1 MEYLN
6 LDLRIV
12 GGSGDEF
19 DVSAQSPAGEANGKL
34 RMPAG
39 IGASAGPA
47 GRAANATSRGAG
59 VMRDIVP
66 TLDGAIAP
74 ADDSGQEM
82 SDLLLSGDIRDMY
95 IRSRERARLAGQGLR
110 IRLRAQDPRLSALP
124 WEYLHEGSTLDFLCL
139 SRETPVVRYLESAIA
154 PEALTVKPPL
164 SILGVIS
171 APSDLPTLDV
181 DAERK
186 KIEEATA
193 SLRGAGLLKLTWLAG
208 STARDLMKSMRQGP
222 FHVLHFVGHG
232 DFDSKADEGT
242 IALTDDAG
250 KSAPLKA
257 SDLARLLGDHE
268 ALRMVVLNS
277 CYGAKVGMTPF
288 SSTASALIARGVPAV
303 VAMQYAISDKA
314 ALVFARELYE
324 SIADQIPI
332 DAAVTE
338 ARKAIRLV
346 PECAGEWVTPVLHM
360 RSPDGALFSIAGKKT
375 SDFREQGGFDLLGGS
390 APPPA
395 TISAVRALW
404 AHRAIVAAIVAAF
417 GVLLNFAI
425 VIGTDTRLGTDYRPM
440 AFVDRVPIFTFLS
453 DAARSVVTSAIRHY
467 VITLLILAAV
477 GGLGYLFRIIR
488 PADSG
493 EAASG
498 GKLAAVRSWLVRPG
512 HPALSAFAMIAAV
525 SGIVLA
531 YGSAPL
537 TNQLNG
543 ASLTTVSRDGGSSGD
558 LARAQVCKAL
568 ANDDATI
575 VSLNVRCAGSTAAE
589 RIAWADDVVIGW
601 LAVTTL
607 LAATAIGAAILSRR
621 GRRAARFR
629 TRWPRA
635 NALSIGASVMAVVA
649 VVGLAFSYGILVR
662 PLRPPYISVNE
673 GDTVCEGYLLSS
685 RTKGLDSLYNPASG
699 LVEGVN
705 IADPKLI
712 SAADGR
718 VPDMIQQRLAYAVSE
733 DKALARFKSCRPPSA

>member
-1 MEYLN
+1 MEYIN

-12 GGSGDEF
+12 GGSEGEYE
-19 DVSAQSPAGEANGKL
+19 VSAQSPAGEANGKVL
-34 RMPAG
+34 MPAG

-47 GRAANATSRGAG
+47 ARGANAASRE
-59 VMRDIVP
+59 IVP
-66 TLDGAIAP
+66 TLDGVIAP
-74 ADDSGQEM
+74 PDDAGQEM
-82 SDLLLSGDIRDMY
+82 SDLLLSGEIRDIY

-110 IRLRAQDPRLSALP
+110 IRLRAQDPRLSGLP
-124 WEYLHEGSTLDFLCL
+124 WEYLHEGATLDFLCL
-139 SRETPVVRYLESAIA
+139 SRETPVVRYLESATA
-154 PEALTVKPPL
+154 PEALTVAPPL
-164 SILGVIS
+164 SILGVIA
-171 APSDLPTLDV
+171 APSDLPSLDV

-186 KIEEATA
+186 RIEEATA
-193 SLRGAGLLKLTWLAG
+193 PLRGAGLLKLTWLAG

-277 CYGAKVGMTPF
+277 CYGAKVGMTQF

-303 VAMQYAISDKA
+303 VAMQYAISDRA

-346 PECAGEWVTPVLHM
+346 PECRREWVTPVLHM
-360 RSPDGALFSIAGKKT
+360 RSPDGSLFSIAGKKT
-375 SDFREQGGFDLLGGS
+375 SDFKEEGGFELLGGS

-395 TISAVRALW
+395 TIGAVMALW
-404 AHRAIVAAIVAAF
+404 SHRAIVASVAIAF

-440 AFVDRVPIFTFLS
+440 AFVDRFPVFTFLS
-453 DAARSVVTSAIRHY
+453 DAARSVVTSATRHY
-467 VITLLILAAV
+467 FIALAIFAAV
-477 GGLGYLFRIIR
+477 GVLAYLFRIIWR
-488 PADSG
+488 ADAGATG
-493 EAASG
+493 ESA
-498 GKLAAVRSWLVRPG
+498 KLRAVRSWLVRPG
-512 HPALSAFAMIAAV
+512 HPALSAFAVMAAL

-531 YGSAPL
+531 YSSAPL

-543 ASLTTVSRDGGSSGD
+543 PSLTTVSRDGGSSGD
-558 LARAQVCKAL
+558 LARAQVCRAL

-575 VSLNVRCAGSTAAE
+575 ASLDVKCAGSTAAE
-589 RIAWADDVVIGW
+589 RIEWADDVVRGW

-607 LAATAIGAAILSRR
+607 LAVIALAAAIMSRR
-621 GRRAARFR
+621 GPRAAGFR

-635 NALSIGASVMAVVA
+635 NALSIGASVLAFTA

-662 PLRPPYISVNE
+662 PLRPPYIGVND
-673 GDTVCEGYLLSS
+673 GDTICEGYLLAN
-685 RTKGLDSLYNPASG
+685 RANGLDSLYNPASG
-699 LVEGVN
+699 LVEGINVAN
-705 IADPKLI
+705 PKPI

-718 VPDMIQQRLAYAVSE
+718 VPDIIQQRLAYAVSE
-733 DKALARFKSCRPPSA
+733 DKALARFKSCNPPEA